1 MMMMAWCEATGCDG
15 KRKCGNAGMSAVL
28 PQLVTKV
35 DASFRK
41 GELKQA
47 QAAQAT
53 LNKW

>member
-1 MMMMAWCEATGCDG
+1 MPFSIVGASQCQVYAF
-15 KRKCGNAGMSAVL
+15 AGMSAVL
-28 PQLVTKV
+28 PQLVAKV

-41 GELKQA
+41 GDLKEA